1 MIGRPSLLVMTAV
14 AAGLATVAN
23 AVGLAGA
30 DEAGAPAKIT
40 SRLGVAIADDTSAR
54 DQAATRRGRTLD
66 LREQAVRAAEMRL
79 KASAGASNPAAA
91 PPPATAT
98 AGTPTPDQFD
108 DLARI
113 YQAMKPAAAAPVME
127 QLDLDVQMR
136 VAQRMRE
143 RSTAMIMA
151 AMTPKGAAAL
161 TMAMAR
167 RQAYARPPAGKPQGQ
182 PGAGSASSGAGPR
195 SGSARPR

>member
-98 AGTPTPDQFD
+98 AATPTPDQFD

-113 YQAMKPAAAAPVME
+113 YQAMKPAAAALVME

-182 PGAGSASSGAGPR
+182 PGAGTASSAAGP
-195 SGSARPR
+195 GSARPR

>member
-79 KASAGASNPAAA
+79 KASAGASRRVGSPTNTRRSSSRRAGRTTRSGFSRPSGSQMPLNSSNAAMIGGGYMRGSSSA
-91 PPPATAT
+91 RAEPSPCSPDSDPPCATASRPAT
-98 AGTPTPDQFD
+98 
-108 DLARI
+108 
-113 YQAMKPAAAAPVME
+113 
-127 QLDLDVQMR
+127 
-136 VAQRMRE
+136 
-143 RSTAMIMA
+143 
-151 AMTPKGAAAL
+151 
-161 TMAMAR
+161 
-167 RQAYARPPAGKPQGQ
+167 
-182 PGAGSASSGAGPR
+182 
-195 SGSARPR
+195 